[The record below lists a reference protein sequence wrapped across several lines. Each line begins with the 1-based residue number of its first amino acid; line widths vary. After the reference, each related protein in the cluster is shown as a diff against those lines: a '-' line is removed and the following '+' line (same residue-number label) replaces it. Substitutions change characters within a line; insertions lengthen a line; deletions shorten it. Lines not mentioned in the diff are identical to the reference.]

1 MRPDGS
7 GVELNHVRLE
17 LQTSSLQAV
26 RCGRRLR
33 RWPALLDGILHDH
46 MHGEFEHEWRWYGV
60 PPDSRHRNTVL
71 FHESVRTA
79 V

>member
-1 MRPDGS
+1 
-7 GVELNHVRLE
+7 
-17 LQTSSLQAV
+17 
-26 RCGRRLR
+26 
-33 RWPALLDGILHDH
+33 
-46 MHGEFEHEWRWYGV
+46 V